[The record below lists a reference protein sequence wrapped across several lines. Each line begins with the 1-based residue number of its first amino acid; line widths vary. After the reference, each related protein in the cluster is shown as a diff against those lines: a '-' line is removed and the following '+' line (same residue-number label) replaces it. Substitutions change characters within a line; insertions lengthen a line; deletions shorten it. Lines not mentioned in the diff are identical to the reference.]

1 MSEPTPAG
9 GLAQPGNLVVRRV
22 REPDGYLLLCL
33 YGELDLASSA
43 ALEVELRM
51 LGPADSE
58 RVMIDLSGLEF
69 MDVAGVQAL
78 MRAQRYIAESGG
90 RLSLLRGP
98 INVQRVF
105 ELTGTLRR
113 FRFED

>member
-1 MSEPTPAG
+1 MTEWAPAG

-43 ALEVELRM
+43 ALDVEMRM
-51 LGPADSE
+51 LQQKDSE
-58 RVMIDLSGLEF
+58 QVMIDLSGLEF

-78 MRAQRYIAESGG
+78 MRAQRYIVESGG
-90 RLSLLRGP
+90 RFSLLRGP
-98 INVQRVF
+98 LNVQRVF
-105 ELTGTLRR
+105 ELTGTLPR